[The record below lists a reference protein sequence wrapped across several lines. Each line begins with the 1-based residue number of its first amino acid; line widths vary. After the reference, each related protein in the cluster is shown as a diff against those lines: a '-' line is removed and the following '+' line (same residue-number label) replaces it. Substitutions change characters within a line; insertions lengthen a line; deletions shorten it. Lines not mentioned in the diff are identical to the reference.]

1 VNDVHTGGKVVLKS
15 LITVVRGRTAR
26 IAEEVADQNALL
38 ILDQQMRDATGAL
51 DRAKKALAV
60 AIAQESQEQQRLNAT
75 RSRIEDLET
84 RAVAAIEA
92 GRDDLA
98 NEAAEAIATLEAERD
113 ASLTARTLFAAEIG
127 KLKGHVLQQQM
138 RFSQLE
144 RGRRI
149 ARAAEA
155 VRVAR
160 RGRIESG
167 PIFAG
172 TLAEAEATLA
182 RLREHQVEADAAE
195 GAFDALDAAT
205 GPIAVAEKLSAEG
218 FGPRLK
224 SNAADVLARLRE
236 RAAGGKPQAGT

>member
-1 VNDVHTGGKVVLKS
+1 MLKT
-15 LITVVRGRTAR
+15 LITLVRGRTAA
-26 IAEEVADQNALL
+26 IVEEVGDQNALL

-60 AIAQESQEQQRLNAT
+60 AVAQEAQEGQRLDAT
-75 RSRIEDLET
+75 RTRIADLET

-98 NEAAEAIATLEAERD
+98 TEAAEAIATLEAERD
-113 ASLTARTLFAAEIG
+113 ASATARTLFAAEIA

-138 RFSQLE
+138 RFAQLE

-160 RGRIESG
+160 RGRVEAA
-167 PIFAG
+167 PIFEG
-172 TLAEAEATLA
+172 TLAEAEVTLS
-182 RLREHQVEADAAE
+182 RLRERQVEADAAE
-195 GAFDALDAAT
+195 AAFDALDAAT
-205 GPIAVAEKLSAEG
+205 GPVAVAEKLAAEG

-224 SNAADVLARLRE
+224 PNAADVLARLR
-236 RAAGGKPQAGT
+236 RRSAGAEPASGA

>member
-1 VNDVHTGGKVVLKS
+1 MLKT
-15 LITVVRGRTAR
+15 LITMVRGRTAL
-26 IAEEVADQNALL
+26 IVEELGDQNALL
-38 ILDQQMRDATGAL
+38 ILDQQMRDAAGAL
-51 DRAKKALAV
+51 DRAKKALAIAV
-60 AIAQESQEQQRLNAT
+60 AQQGQEEQRLEAT
-75 RSRIEDLET
+75 RSRIADLET
-84 RAVAAIEA
+84 GAIAALGS
-92 GRDDLA
+92 GREDLA
-98 NEAAEAIATLEAERD
+98 AEAAEAIATLEAERD
-113 ASLTARTLFAAEIG
+113 ASQTARALFAAEIA

-160 RGRIESG
+160 RGRIEAA

-172 TLAEAEATLA
+172 TLAEAEATLT

-195 GAFDALDAAT
+195 TALDTLDTAT
-205 GPIAVAEKLSAEG
+205 GPVAIAEKLSAEG

-224 SNAADVLARLRE
+224 PNAADVLARLRE
-236 RAAGGKPQAGT
+236 RAAGGRPQTAA

>member
-1 VNDVHTGGKVVLKS
+1 MFMSEARMLKT
-15 LITVVRGRTAR
+15 LITLVRGRTFA
-26 IAEEVADQNALL
+26 IAEGVADQNALL

-60 AIAQESQEQQRLNAT
+60 AIAQESQEGQQLDAA

-98 NEAAEAIATLEAERD
+98 TEAAEAIATLEAERD
-113 ASLTARTLFAAEIG
+113 ASLTARALFAAEIA
-127 KLKGHVLQQQM
+127 KLKSHVLQQQM

-160 RGRIESG
+160 RGRIETA
-167 PIFAG
+167 PISAG
-172 TLAEAEATLA
+172 TLREAEATLA

-195 GAFDALDAAT
+195 SAFDALDAAT

-218 FGPRLK
+218 FGPRLRP
-224 SNAADVLARLRE
+224 NTADVLARLRE
-236 RAAGGKPQAGT
+236 RAAGGKPDSAA

>member
-1 VNDVHTGGKVVLKS
+1 MLKT
-15 LITVVRGRTAR
+15 LVTLVRGRTFA

-38 ILDQQMRDATGAL
+38 ILDQQMRDASGTL
-51 DRAKKALAV
+51 DKAKKALAV
-60 AIAQESQEQQRLNAT
+60 AVAQDGQESQRLDTT
-75 RSRIEDLET
+75 RARIEDLET

-98 NEAAEAIATLEAERD
+98 TEAAEAIATLEAERD
-113 ASLTARTLFAAEIG
+113 ASLTARAFFAAEIN

-160 RGRIESG
+160 RGRIEG
-167 PIFAG
+167 APIFAG
-172 TLAEAEATLA
+172 TLAEAEATLD

-195 GAFDALDAAT
+195 AALDALDAAN
-205 GPIAVAEKLSAEG
+205 GPIAIAERLSAEG
-218 FGPRLK
+218 FGPRLRP
-224 SNAADVLARLRE
+224 SAADILARLKE
-236 RAAGGKPQAGT
+236 RAAGGKPDTDA

>member
-1 VNDVHTGGKVVLKS
+1 MFIAETRMLKT
-15 LITVVRGRTAR
+15 LITLVRGRTFA

-60 AIAQESQEQQRLNAT
+60 TIAQESQEGQRLEET
-75 RSRIEDLET
+75 RARIDDIET

-98 NEAAEAIATLEAERD
+98 TEAAEAVATLEAERD
-113 ASLTARTLFAAEIG
+113 ASLTARALFAAEIA
-127 KLKGHVLQQQM
+127 KLKRHVLQQQM

-149 ARAAEA
+149 ARAAA

-160 RGRIESG
+160 RGRIEDA
-167 PIFAG
+167 PIYTG
-172 TLAEAEATLA
+172 TLAEAEATLN
-182 RLREHQVEADAAE
+182 RLRAHQVEADAAE
-195 GAFDALDAAT
+195 AAFDALD
-205 GPIAVAEKLSAEG
+205 
-218 FGPRLK
+218 
-224 SNAADVLARLRE
+224 
-236 RAAGGKPQAGT
+236 

>member
-1 VNDVHTGGKVVLKS
+1 MLKT
-15 LITVVRGRTAR
+15 LVTFVRGRSFA
-26 IAEEVADQNALL
+26 IAEGVADQNALV

-51 DRAKKALAV
+51 DRAKKVLAV
-60 AIAQESQEQQRLNAT
+60 AIAQESQEGQRLDGT
-75 RSRIEDLET
+75 RARIEDLEA

-98 NEAAEAIATLEAERD
+98 TEAAEAIATLEAERD
-113 ASLTARTLFAAEIG
+113 ASLTARALFAAEIA

-155 VRVAR
+155 VRVVR
-160 RGRIESG
+160 RGRIEDA

-172 TLAEAEATLA
+172 TLAEAEATLD

-195 GAFDALDAAT
+195 AALDALDAAT

-224 SNAADVLARLRE
+224 PDATDVMARLRQRVAAAKPVA
-236 RAAGGKPQAGT
+236 RA

>member
-1 VNDVHTGGKVVLKS
+1 MFIIEASMLKT
-15 LITVVRGRTAR
+15 LITLLRGRTAL
-26 IAEEVADQNALL
+26 ITEEVADQNALL
-38 ILDQQMRDATGAL
+38 ILDQQMRDVTWAL

-60 AIAQESQEQQRLNAT
+60 AIAQEHQEGQRLDAT
-75 RSRIEDLET
+75 HARIADLET

-92 GRDDLA
+92 GRDELA
-98 NEAAEAIATLEAERD
+98 AEAAETIATLEGERD
-113 ASLTARTLFAAEIG
+113 ASLTARALFAAEIA

-160 RGRIESG
+160 RGRIEG
-167 PIFAG
+167 APIFAG
-172 TLAEAEATLA
+172 TLAEAEATLD

-195 GAFDALDAAT
+195 AAFDVLDAAT

-218 FGPRLK
+218 FGPRLRP
-224 SNAADVLARLRE
+224 NAAGVLARLRE
-236 RAAGGKPQAGT
+236 RAAGGKPEANT

>member
-1 VNDVHTGGKVVLKS
+1 MIKT
-15 LITVVRGRTAR
+15 LITLVRGRTVA

-38 ILDQQMRDATGAL
+38 LLDQQMRDATGAL
-51 DRAKKALAV
+51 DRARKALAI
-60 AIAQESQEQQRLNAT
+60 AIAQESREGQRLEAT
-75 RSRIEDLET
+75 RARIDDLET

-92 GRDDLA
+92 GREDLA
-98 NEAAEAIATLEAERD
+98 TEAAEAIAILETERD
-113 ASLTARTLFAAEIG
+113 ASATARELFSAEIA
-127 KLKGHVLQQQM
+127 KLRGHVLQQQM

-160 RGRIESG
+160 RGRVAAA
-167 PIFAG
+167 PIFEG

-182 RLREHQVEADAAE
+182 RLRERQVEADAAE
-195 GAFDALDAAT
+195 AAFDALDAAT
-205 GPIAVAEKLSAEG
+205 GPIAVAEKLAAEG

-224 SNAADVLARLRE
+224 PNAADVLARLRE
-236 RAAGGKPQAGT
+236 RAAAGNPATGE

>member
-1 VNDVHTGGKVVLKS
+1 MFILEARMLKT
-15 LITVVRGRTAR
+15 LVTFVRGRSFA
-26 IAEEVADQNALL
+26 IAEGVADQNALL

-60 AIAQESQEQQRLNAT
+60 AIAPESQEGQRLDGT
-75 RSRIEDLET
+75 RARIEDLEA

-98 NEAAEAIATLEAERD
+98 TEAAEAIATLEAERD
-113 ASLTARTLFAAEIG
+113 ASLTARALFAAEIA

-160 RGRIESG
+160 RGRIEG
-167 PIFAG
+167 APIFAG
-172 TLAEAEATLA
+172 TLAEAEATLD
-182 RLREHQVEADAAE
+182 RLRGHQVEADASEAALE
-195 GAFDALDAAT
+195 GLNIAT
-205 GPIAVAEKLSAEG
+205 GPVAEKLSAEG
-218 FGPRLK
+218 FGPRSK
-224 SNAADVLARLRE
+224 PNAADVLARLKG
-236 RAAGGKPQAGT
+236 RAAGGKPNANA

>member
-1 VNDVHTGGKVVLKS
+1 MLKT
-15 LITVVRGRTAR
+15 LVTLVRGRTFA

-38 ILDQQMRDATGAL
+38 ILDQQMRDASGAL
-51 DRAKKALAV
+51 DKAKKALAV
-60 AIAQESQEQQRLNAT
+60 ALAQDGQEGQRLDTT
-75 RSRIEDLET
+75 RARIEDLET
-84 RAVAAIEA
+84 RAVAAIGR

-98 NEAAEAIATLEAERD
+98 TEAAEAIAILEAERD
-113 ASLTARTLFAAEIG
+113 ASVTARALFAAEIN

-160 RGRIESG
+160 RGRIEG
-167 PIFAG
+167 APIFAG
-172 TLAEAEATLA
+172 TLAEAEATLD

-195 GAFDALDAAT
+195 AALDALDAAN
-205 GPIAVAEKLSAEG
+205 GPIAIAERLSAEG
-218 FGPRLK
+218 FGPRLRP
-224 SNAADVLARLRE
+224 SAADILARLKE
-236 RAAGGKPQAGT
+236 RAAGGKPDTDA

>member
-1 VNDVHTGGKVVLKS
+1 MFMPEARMLKT
-15 LITVVRGRTAR
+15 LVTLVRGRTFA
-26 IAEEVADQNALL
+26 IAEGVADQNALL

-60 AIAQESQEQQRLNAT
+60 AIAQESQEGQRLDAT

-98 NEAAEAIATLEAERD
+98 TEAAGAIATMEAERD
-113 ASLTARTLFAAEIG
+113 ASLTARALFAAEIA
-127 KLKGHVLQQQM
+127 KLKSHVLQQQM

-149 ARAAEA
+149 ARAAEG

-160 RGRIESG
+160 RGRIEG
-167 PIFAG
+167 APIFAG

-182 RLREHQVEADAAE
+182 RLREHQFEADAAE
-195 GAFDALDAAT
+195 EAFDALDAAT

-218 FGPRLK
+218 FGPRLRP
-224 SNAADVLARLRE
+224 NAADVLSRLRE
-236 RAAGGKPQAGT
+236 RAGSGKPASDA

>member
-1 VNDVHTGGKVVLKS
+1 MLKT
-15 LITVVRGRTAR
+15 LITLVRGHTYA

-51 DRAKKALAV
+51 DTAKKALAV
-60 AIAQESQEQQRLNAT
+60 AIAQESQESQRLDGT
-75 RSRIEDLET
+75 RAQIEALET

-98 NEAAEAIATLEAERD
+98 TEAAEAIATLEAERD
-113 ASLTARTLFAAEIG
+113 ASLTARALFAAEIA
-127 KLKGHVLQQQM
+127 KLKRHVLQQQM
-138 RFSQLE
+138 RFSQLD

-160 RGRIESG
+160 RGRIEG
-167 PIFAG
+167 APIFAG
-172 TLAEAEATLA
+172 TLVEAEATLA

-195 GAFDALDAAT
+195 EAFNALDAVT
-205 GPIAVAEKLSAEG
+205 GPIAAPHKLSAEG
-218 FGPRLK
+218 FGPRLRP
-224 SNAADVLARLRE
+224 NATDVLARLRE
-236 RAAGGKPQAGT
+236 RAAGGKPEASA

>member
-1 VNDVHTGGKVVLKS
+1 MLKT
-15 LITVVRGRTAR
+15 LITMVRGRTAL
-26 IAEEVADQNALL
+26 IAEELGDQNALL
-38 ILDQQMRDATGAL
+38 ILDQQMRDAAGAL
-51 DRAKKALAV
+51 DRAKKALAIAV
-60 AIAQESQEQQRLNAT
+60 AQQGQEEQRLEAT
-75 RSRIEDLET
+75 RSRIADLET
-84 RAVAAIEA
+84 GAIAALGS
-92 GRDDLA
+92 GREDLA
-98 NEAAEAIATLEAERD
+98 AEAAEAIATLEAERD
-113 ASLTARTLFAAEIG
+113 ASQTARALFAAEIA

-160 RGRIESG
+160 RGRNEAA

-172 TLAEAEATLA
+172 TLAEAEATLT

-195 GAFDALDAAT
+195 TALDTLDTAT
-205 GPIAVAEKLSAEG
+205 GPVAIAEKLSAEG

-224 SNAADVLARLRE
+224 PNAADVLARLRE
-236 RAAGGKPQAGT
+236 RAAGGHPHTAA

>member
-1 VNDVHTGGKVVLKS
+1 MLKT
-15 LITVVRGRTAR
+15 LVTLVRGRTFA

-38 ILDQQMRDATGAL
+38 ILDQQMRDASGTL
-51 DRAKKALAV
+51 DKAKKALAV
-60 AIAQESQEQQRLNAT
+60 AVAQDGQEGQRLDTT
-75 RSRIEDLET
+75 RARIEDLET

-98 NEAAEAIATLEAERD
+98 TEAAEAIATLEAERD
-113 ASLTARTLFAAEIG
+113 ASLTARAFFAAEIN

-160 RGRIESG
+160 RGRIEG
-167 PIFAG
+167 APIFAG
-172 TLAEAEATLA
+172 TLAEAEATLD

-195 GAFDALDAAT
+195 AALDALDAAN
-205 GPIAVAEKLSAEG
+205 GPIAIAERLSAEG
-218 FGPRLK
+218 FGPRLRP
-224 SNAADVLARLRE
+224 SAADILARLKE
-236 RAAGGKPQAGT
+236 RAAGGKPDTDA

>member
-1 VNDVHTGGKVVLKS
+1 MLKT
-15 LITVVRGRTAR
+15 LVTLVRGRTFA

-38 ILDQQMRDATGAL
+38 ILDQQMRDASGTL
-51 DRAKKALAV
+51 DKAKKALAI
-60 AIAQESQEQQRLNAT
+60 AIAQDGQESQRLDTT
-75 RSRIEDLET
+75 RARIEDLET
-84 RAVAAIEA
+84 RAVAAIEG

-98 NEAAEAIATLEAERD
+98 TEAAEAIAILEAERD
-113 ASLTARTLFAAEIG
+113 ASLTARALFTAEIT

-160 RGRIESG
+160 RGRIEDA

-172 TLAEAEATLA
+172 TLAEAEATLNC
-182 RLREHQVEADAAE
+182 LRDHQVEADAAE
-195 GAFDALDAAT
+195 AALEGLDIAT
-205 GPIAVAEKLSAEG
+205 GSVAIAEKLSAEG
-218 FGPRLK
+218 FGLRLK
-224 SNAADVLARLRE
+224 PTTADVLVRLRE
-236 RAAGGKPQAGT
+236 RAASSKPNTSA